1 MAKNTSIIL
10 GDHYERF
17 IGTQVG
23 SGKYGSTSEVIR
35 AGLRLLEERETA
47 MSTLQAALLEGE
59 QSGISTR
66 SPDEIISA
74 VIEKRRKNGTL

>member
-1 MAKNTSIIL
+1 MGKNTSVIL

-17 IGTQVG
+17 VGTQVG

-47 MSTLQAALLEGE
+47 ISTLQAALTDGE
-59 QSGISTR
+59 KSGISHR

-74 VIEKRRKNGTL
+74 VIEKRRENGSL

>member
-1 MAKNTSIIL
+1 MGKNTSVIL

-17 IGTQVG
+17 IGKQVG
-23 SGKYGSTSEVIR
+23 TGKYGSTSEVIR

-47 MSTLQAALLEGE
+47 MSTLQSALVEGE
-59 QSGISTR
+59 NSGISTR

-74 VIEKRRKNGTL
+74 VIEKRRKNGAL

>member
-1 MAKNTSIIL
+1 MGKNTSVIL
-10 GDHYERF
+10 GNHYEKF
-17 IGTQVG
+17 VGAQVG

-47 MSTLQAALLEGE
+47 VSTLQAALIEGE
-59 QSGISTR
+59 TSGISVR

-74 VIEKRRKNGTL
+74 VIQKRRENGTL